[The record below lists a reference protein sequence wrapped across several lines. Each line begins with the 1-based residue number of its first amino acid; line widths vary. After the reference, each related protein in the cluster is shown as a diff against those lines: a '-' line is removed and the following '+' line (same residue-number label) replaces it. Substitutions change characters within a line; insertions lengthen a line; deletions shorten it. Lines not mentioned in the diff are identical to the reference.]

1 MKFGKEFACQMVPEW
16 QEAYMDY
23 DLLKTFLKEI
33 QWIKE
38 RNKQAAAATGPAS
51 LTRAL
56 TLYRAYSG
64 LIMQRHKHNHPM
76 MTTTSSPSMKDI
88 ESSIVLNS
96 VNRNGSHSYET
107 TFLMATTEDG
117 GEYEQEFFNR
127 LDNEFNKVDKFYR
140 LKVQEVMEEAETLSK
155 QMDALIAFRIKALA
169 LQEALFDSTS
179 SDDDDDDDDDDPLDV
194 LDHVELH
201 NTLGTPYS
209 IIRSFVNSTDQQ
221 KQVTFNRDTL
231 KKIETK
237 LKRAFIQFYH
247 KIGLLKSYSFLNIL
261 AFSKIMKKYDKISSR
276 SESTCYMNMMDNSYI
291 GSSDELTKLMERV
304 EVAFIKHFSNSNRR
318 KGMNILRSKAKK
330 EAHIISFFT
339 GIFSGCTV
347 ALIIALIIIIRA
359 RHLLNKEGHNQYMEN
374 LFPLYS
380 FFAFIFLH
388 MVMYAG
394 NIYYWRRY
402 RINYS
407 FIFGFKQGTELGY
420 MDVLLVS
427 FGVAVL
433 ALTSVL
439 MNLDM
444 EMDPKTN
451 DYKALT
457 ELLPLGLVL
466 LVIVIVICPLNILY
480 RRSRFFVL
488 SCLFHCICAP
498 LYKVSLQDFF
508 LADQLTSQIQAF
520 RSLEF
525 YICYYGWGDYKL
537 RQNTCKTNDVYD
549 TFYIIVA
556 VIPYWWRF
564 LQCIRRVYEEKDRM
578 QGYNAVAYFM
588 TIVAISTRSA
598 YSLYKGM
605 GWKIIAGIT
614 SAIAAIYC
622 TYWDLVVDW
631 GLLQR
636 HSKNRWLRDKLL
648 VPCKTVYF
656 VAMVL
661 NVLLRFAWLQT
672 VLDLKLDFLHEET
685 VITVFASLEIIRR
698 GIWNFFRLENEH
710 LNNVGKYRAF
720 KSVPLPFKYYENED
734 EDGDE

>member
-23 DLLKTFLKEI
+23 DNLKTFLKEI
-33 QWIKE
+33 QSIKQ
-38 RNKQAAAATGPAS
+38 RNKQAAAATGPES

-64 LIMQRHKHNHPM
+64 LIIQRHKHNHPM
-76 MTTTSSPSMKDI
+76 MMMTSSPSMKDI
-88 ESSIVLNS
+88 ESSIVSNS

-127 LDNEFNKVDKFYR
+127 VDNEFNKVDRFYR
-140 LKVQEVMEEAETLSK
+140 FKVQEVMEEAETLSK

-169 LQEALFDSTS
+169 LQEALFDSMS
-179 SDDDDDDDDDDPLDV
+179 SDDDDPLDV

-209 IIRSFVNSTDQQ
+209 IIRRFVNSTDQQ

-231 KKIETK
+231 KKVESK
-237 LKRAFIQFYH
+237 LKRAFVQFYH

-261 AFSKIMKKYDKISSR
+261 AFSKIMKKYDKITSR
-276 SESTCYMNMMDNSYI
+276 SESTCYMNMVDNSYI

-318 KGMNILRSKAKK
+318 KGMNILRPKTKKA
-330 EAHIISFFT
+330 AHMVSFFT

-347 ALIIALIIIIRA
+347 ALILVLIIIIRA
-359 RHLLNKEGHNQYMEN
+359 HHLSGVLYKEGQNQFMEN

-457 ELLPLGLVL
+457 ELFPLGLVL
-466 LVIVIVICPLNILY
+466 QKNSAVGKGFRRRRCCQAQARHACVLCP
-480 RRSRFFVL
+480 S
-488 SCLFHCICAP
+488 
-498 LYKVSLQDFF
+498 KVAFQDFF
-508 LADQLTSQIQAF
+508 LADQLTSQVQAF

-556 VIPYWWRF
+556 VIPYWWRLF
-564 LQCIRRVYEEKDRM
+564 QCIRRVYEEKDRM
-578 QGYNAVAYFM
+578 QGYNAMRYFM
-588 TIVAISTRSA
+588 TIVAICTRSA
-598 YSLYKGM
+598 YSLYMGM

-636 HSKNRWLRDKLL
+636 HSKNPWLRDKLL

-656 VAMVL
+656 AAMVL

-672 VLDLKLDFLHEET
+672 VLHLKLDFLPEET
-685 VITVFASLEIIRR
+685 VITIFASLEIIRR
-698 GIWNFFRLENEH
+698 GIWNFFRLEIEH

-720 KSVPLPFKYYENED
+720 KSVPLPFKYYEDED